1 MLPQGFITTKK
12 RKKMADKLF
21 KSGVSDWE
29 LLFTDESLVSL
40 SNIISESITNY
51 STGKTKIVIKIEG
64 LDRKLA
70 DMIKKGSEIQSVR
83 QSFDLQNAMGQFVE
97 RAEDNYDNMTVK
109 SVSVKSEADE
119 LSVTTIT
126 IKG

>member
-1 MLPQGFITTKK
+1 VT
-12 RKKMADKLF
+12 DKLF
-21 KSGVSDWE
+21 KNGVSDWE

-119 LSVTTIT
+119 LGVTTIV